1 METEQKYRPRTTRI
15 HTRTVGNVQRRRY
28 HLH

>member
-1 METEQKYRPRTTRI
+1 METEQKYRPAPPGFN
-15 HTRTVGNVQRRRY
+15 TRTVGNVQRRRY